1 MQIAQELGLGEA
13 MREQLLE
20 LCADTNPRLRSKA
33 VALAGQVASV
43 GPELLVERLL
53 NDPDARVRANTIE
66 VLEARKDRQFL
77 PALAER
83 ARAANNR
90 ERANAIKALHALRV
104 GTVNVQLA
112 AMLRDGRAEHRVSAL
127 WVLRQIGW
135 WPLLAEV
142 GRLAKAD
149 ADLRVRR
156 YALVVL
162 RGVAELAATRAARTP
177 AKAG

>member
-1 MQIAQELGLGEA
+1 MPRRLAVRPARPPAPRPSPSPPACGCCGPRAGGPPEQRLKAMQIAHELGLGEA
-13 MREQLLE
+13 MREQLLQ
-20 LCADTNPRLRSKA
+20 LCADGNPRLRSKA

-90 ERANAIKALHALRV
+90 ERANAIKALHSLRV
-104 GTVNVQLA
+104 GTINDQLA
-112 AMLRDGRAEHRVSAL
+112 AML
-127 WVLRQIGW
+127 
-135 WPLLAEV
+135 
-142 GRLAKAD
+142 
-149 ADLRVRR
+149 
-156 YALVVL
+156 
-162 RGVAELAATRAARTP
+162 
-177 AKAG
+177 